1 LENSIQER
9 NKAIVKEAFDAV
21 FNKRDE
27 TAFERFWSPDYI
39 QHSAHIPPGRDGLK
53 ALVAKLPDTLRYEIG
68 HIVSEGDYVMVH
80 GRFSGIGQ
88 PKAWI
93 AADIILM
100 SEGKLVEHWDVIEN
114 EVREDE
120 SPSGNPMFG
129 EKFSDV

>member
-1 LENSIQER
+1 MENSIQER

-114 EVREDE
+114 EAREDE

>member
-1 LENSIQER
+1 MENNIQER

-114 EVREDE
+114 EVRKDE

>member
-1 LENSIQER
+1 MASTLQEI
-9 NKAIVKEAFDAV
+9 NKAIVKKAFDAV

-53 ALVAKLPDTLRYEIG
+53 ALVAQLPGTLRHEIG
-68 HIVSEGDYVMVH
+68 HIVAEGDYVMVH

-93 AADIILM
+93 AADIIRM

-114 EVREDE
+114 EVTKAE
-120 SPSGNPMFG
+120 SSSGNPMFG
-129 EKFSDV
+129 DAFSAV

>member
-1 LENSIQER
+1 LENNIQER

-114 EVREDE
+114 EVRKDE

>member
-114 EVREDE
+114 EVRKDE

>member
-1 LENSIQER
+1 MESNLQER

-27 TAFERFWSPDYI
+27 SAFERFWSPDYI

-53 ALVAKLPDTLRYEIG
+53 SLVAQLPKSLKYEMAQ
-68 HIVSEGDYVMVH
+68 IVAEGDVVMVH

-93 AADIILM
+93 AADIIRM

-114 EVREDE
+114 EVRRDE

-129 EKFSDV
+129 GAFSVV

>member
-1 LENSIQER
+1 MENNLQER

-27 TAFERFWSPDYI
+27 SAFERFWSSDYL

-53 ALVAKLPDTLRYEIG
+53 RLVAQLPKSLKYEMG
-68 HIVSEGDYVMVH
+68 QIVAEGDIVMVH

-93 AADIILM
+93 AADIIRM

-114 EVREDE
+114 EVRKDE

-129 EKFSDV
+129 TAFSEV

>member
-1 LENSIQER
+1 LENNIQER

-68 HIVSEGDYVMVH
+68 HIVSEGNYVMVH

-114 EVREDE
+114 EVRKDE

>member
-1 LENSIQER
+1 MESNLQER

-27 TAFERFWSPDYI
+27 SAFDRFWSPDYI

-53 ALVAKLPDTLRYEIG
+53 SLVAQLPKSLKYEMAQ
-68 HIVSEGDYVMVH
+68 IVAEGDVVMVH

-93 AADIILM
+93 AADIIRM

-114 EVREDE
+114 EVRRDE

-129 EKFSDV
+129 GAFSVV

>member
-1 LENSIQER
+1 MASTLQEI
-9 NKAIVKEAFDAV
+9 NKAIVVEAFDAV

-27 TAFERFWSPDYI
+27 TAFDRFWSPDYI

-53 ALVAKLPDTLRYEIG
+53 ALVAQLPDTLRYEIA

-100 SEGKLVEHWDVIEN
+100 SDGKLVEHWDVIEN
-114 EVREDE
+114 EVRKDE

-129 EKFSDV
+129 DAFSAV

>member
-1 LENSIQER
+1 MASTLQEI
-9 NKAIVKEAFDAV
+9 NKAIVIEAFDAV

-53 ALVAKLPDTLRYEIG
+53 TLVAQLPSTLRYEIG

-100 SEGKLVEHWDVIEN
+100 REGKLVEHWDVIEN
-114 EVREDE
+114 EVRKDE

-129 EKFSDV
+129 DAFSAV